1 MVRKNR
7 LKLVAWINRLLP
19 DLDGLNALRVAM
31 LRWSG
36 VVIGKD
42 ARISGEAVF
51 YGDGGEIELGDR
63 VTIRPGVRLV
73 VETGGK
79 IKIGTY
85 VLLGENTFL
94 ESRWV
99 ESGKNACLEL
109 GDDIVFKMGS
119 LASANGSAHVKICD
133 HTRIAHMVSIKAN
146 HHQINPAADC
156 IGDESITDDITIG
169 EGTWICAGVLV
180 LPGAKIGKKNVL
192 AAGAVVKG
200 ETPDYALMAGCPAVV
215 KKRYLFDIISA

>member
-1 MVRKNR
+1 MVVKSR
-7 LKLVAWINRLLP
+7 LTFYNWLNRLLP
-19 DLDGLNALRVAM
+19 DADCLNAFRVAL
-31 LRWSG
+31 LRFAG
-36 VVIGKD
+36 VKIGAD
-42 ARISGEAVF
+42 AKISGEAVF
-51 YGDGGEIELGDR
+51 RADGGEIELGDR

-99 ESGKNACLEL
+99 EPGKSACLEL
-109 GDDIVFKMGS
+109 GTDIVFKMGS
-119 LASANGSAHVKICD
+119 LASANGSAYVKIED

-146 HHQINPAADC
+146 HHRIDPAADC
-156 IGDESITDDITIG
+156 IGDESVTDDITIG
-169 EGTWICAGVLV
+169 AGTWICAGVLV
-180 LPGAKIGKKNVL
+180 LPGAKVGRKNVL

-215 KKRYLFDIISA
+215 KKLYR